1 MPLFELLN
9 KFDGLTEREYKTYKD
24 TFVKTFQ
31 LLELPQYLILHIK
44 RFTKNSFFVEKNPF
58 IVNFPVK

>member
-1 MPLFELLN
+1 M
-9 KFDGLTEREYKTYKD
+9 TEREYKTYKD
-24 TFVKTFQ
+24 TYVKTFQ
-31 LLELPQYLILHIK
+31 LLELPRYLILHIK